1 MSKYLIVTHQFL
13 PHVSPRTT
21 RWKLLVDEL
30 VSLGHEVTVL
40 TGTKQHSQDSNI
52 EIIFVG
58 NSRASNVVVSL
69 RNQSNSL
76 DSKNRIKSIIFKL
89 LKKVYRFVIRN
100 FAWPDYT
107 MFWLISVFK
116 VRKKLNLEYDV
127 LVTVS
132 LPFSSHIAGYL
143 INKKIGKPWIM
154 DVGDPFTLKTTAPE
168 NNSFLYGRL
177 NKHYETKFYQQA
189 SKVLFTH
196 DDARKIHI
204 KEFQINPSITAV
216 GQPIS
221 KFREHLYEQTKN
233 YNYTN
238 NDIKFGYFGIFT
250 HGVRTPVNFINFLDK
265 FQNYEMHWYINSDS
279 ESILQKNT
287 LDSSKHNFNSHVA
300 RDEALQLMTKS
311 FHCLVSIGNLNPNQI
326 PSKVIEYIATGKPVI
341 HFAEINNDPVIHI
354 SDEFDNLFIITK
366 NTDINIFKKDL
377 NKFFSEID
385 NFDSKKFNKLYSP
398 SALIEKLDTF

>member
-52 EIIFVG
+52 ETIFVG

-107 MFWLISVFK
+107 MFWLISVFR

-127 LVTVS
+127 LITVS

-177 NKHYETKFYQQA
+177 NKHYEMKFYKQA

-204 KEFQINPSITAV
+204 KEFHINPSITAV

-279 ESILQKNT
+279 ESILQKNK
-287 LDSSKHNFNSHVA
+287 LNSSKHIFNSHVA
-300 RDEALQLMTKS
+300 RDEALQLMTKA
-311 FHCLVSIGNLNPNQI
+311 FPCIVSI
-326 PSKVIEYIATGKPVI
+326 
-341 HFAEINNDPVIHI
+341 
-354 SDEFDNLFIITK
+354 
-366 NTDINIFKKDL
+366 
-377 NKFFSEID
+377 
-385 NFDSKKFNKLYSP
+385 
-398 SALIEKLDTF
+398 